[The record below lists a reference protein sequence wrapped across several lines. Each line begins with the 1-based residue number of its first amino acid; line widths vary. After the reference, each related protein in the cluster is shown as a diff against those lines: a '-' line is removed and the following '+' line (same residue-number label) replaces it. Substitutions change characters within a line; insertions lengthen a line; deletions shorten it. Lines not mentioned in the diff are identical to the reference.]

1 VTVLLFVELFVAGG
15 LLGALG
21 GLLGIGG
28 GLFAIPILTL
38 WFGLD
43 QQHAQGTALVMV
55 VPNVA
60 VGLWNYARRGKMD
73 KRLGL
78 ALALAAFPLTYL
90 GARVAVDLPSASLRI
105 AFAVFIFAIGILM
118 AVRAF
123 APAAPAGSVQRKPAA
138 WQFAILVGAFGG
150 LLSGLFGV
158 GGAVFAVPLL
168 AFLFV
173 IPQAAAQGFGLAL
186 VAPGTLVGIATY
198 AAAGD
203 VNWAIGIPLA
213 IGGVLTVPYGVKL
226 AYRMP
231 ERRLRLIFASL
242 MVVAAIVL
250 VAHSSAGAAPV
261 ATRARR

>member
-1 VTVLLFVELFVAGG
+1 VNLPLFVELFAAGL

-28 GLFAIPILTL
+28 GMFAIPLLAL

-60 VGLWNYARRGKMD
+60 VGLWNYARRGNLD
-73 KRLGL
+73 RRLGL
-78 ALALAAFPLTYL
+78 SLALAAFPVTYL
-90 GARVAVDLPSASLRI
+90 GARIAVAVPSASLRI
-105 AFAVFIFAIGILM
+105 AFALFILAVGGLM
-118 AVRAF
+118 GVRAF
-123 APAAPAGSVQRKPAA
+123 IPGRDARDREPAPWPL
-138 WQFAILVGAFGG
+138 AIVVGAFGG

-168 AFLFV
+168 AFFFAL
-173 IPQAAAQGFGLAL
+173 PQAAAQGFGLAL

-203 VNWAIGIPLA
+203 VNWAMGIPLA
-213 IGGVLTVPYGVKL
+213 IGGVLAVPYGVKL
-226 AYRMP
+226 AYRLP
-231 ERRLRLIFASL
+231 ERSLRLVFAAL
-242 MVVAAIVL
+242 MVVAAVAL
-250 VAHSSAGAAPV
+250 VARAEAG
-261 ATRARR
+261 

>member
-1 VTVLLFVELFVAGG
+1 LFVELLVAGG

-28 GLFAIPILTL
+28 GMFAIPILAI

-78 ALALAAFPLTYL
+78 SLALAALPVTYL
-90 GARVAVDLPSASLRI
+90 GARIAVGLPSPALRI
-105 AFAVFIFAIGILM
+105 AFAAFIFAIGILM
-118 AVRAF
+118 AVRAL
-123 APAAPAGSVQRKPAA
+123 ARPPAVGSTPRKPVA
-138 WQFAILVGAFGG
+138 WQYAIVVGAFGG

-158 GGAVFAVPLL
+158 GGAVFAVPML

-231 ERRLRLIFASL
+231 ERRLRLIFAGL
-242 MVVAAIVL
+242 MVVAAVVL
-250 VAHSSAGAAPV
+250 VARSSAGAAP
-261 ATRARR
+261 